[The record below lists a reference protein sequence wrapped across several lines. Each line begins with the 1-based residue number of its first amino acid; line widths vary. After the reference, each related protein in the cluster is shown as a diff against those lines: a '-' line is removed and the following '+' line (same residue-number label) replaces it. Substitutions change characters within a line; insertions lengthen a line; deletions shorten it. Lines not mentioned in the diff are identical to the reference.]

1 MSSSAATKSWG
12 RIDFVWNY
20 GHNTTSWEQIIDV
33 SVSKKYKETSVLDL
47 KSLMMR
53 LFSSL
58 HKKIAP
64 LSFVRERN
72 ALVARFAMHS
82 HLWIEVKFSFPE
94 LWWFFFCKGNHLWM
108 TTDFLFF
115 QKIHPIFVHEDELST
130 SCTCE
135 MYNCINKQWFIDWLL
150 SFSYLCEA

>member
-64 LSFVRERN
+64 LSFVRER
-72 ALVARFAMHS
+72 ALTPLDWSEILLPWVVM
-82 HLWIEVKFSFPE
+82 V
-94 LWWFFFCKGNHLWM
+94 FFFLRE
-108 TTDFLFF
+108 
-115 QKIHPIFVHEDELST
+115 IIFEWPQISY
-130 SCTCE
+130 SFR
-135 MYNCINKQWFIDWLL
+135 KFIL
-150 SFSYLCEA
+150 FSYTRTNFLHLVPAKCTIASISSDS

>member
-94 LWWFFFCKGNHLWM
+94 LWWCFFFLRE
-108 TTDFLFF
+108 
-115 QKIHPIFVHEDELST
+115 IIFEWPQISY
-130 SCTCE
+130 SFR
-135 MYNCINKQWFIDWLL
+135 KFIL
-150 SFSYLCEA
+150 FSYTRTNFLHLVPAKCTIASISSDS